1 MTKHESIDFARVIV
15 LHELNHNDFA
25 ARKLSA
31 MVRCAS
37 TEKARREL
45 MAAAH
50 VMNLI
55 DNEEFCV

>member
-1 MTKHESIDFARVIV
+1 MTKNESIDLAKVIV

-50 VMNLI
+50 VMGLVEREDFI
-55 DNEEFCV
+55 V